1 MPPVFSRQPRS
12 ENTDTAPRGHSTR
25 RGGDIDPITP
35 IEADDPI
42 ERTDAEAGMTEKRR
56 NEIISLKKLLGTP

>member
-12 ENTDTAPRGHSTR
+12 ENTDTAPRGHRTR
-25 RGGDIDPITP
+25 RGDIDPITP